1 MSDQII
7 SMEQIDTKGPGC
19 LVRLLYFIFIGWW
32 FGLVWVIIAWLL
44 NLTIIGLPVG
54 LLMINRVPQ
63 VMTLR
68 PQRVHKQV
76 KIIDG
81 APVLHEVA
89 LPQNPFLLRA
99 IYFIFIG
106 FWFSLVWMLIA
117 WLLTV
122 STVGLAT
129 PLAFL
134 MFDQVPAI
142 TTLARM

>member
-1 MSDQII
+1 MAQETASVEYYR
-7 SMEQIDTKGPGC
+7 SGPGC
-19 LVRLLYFIFIGWW
+19 LVRGLYFVFIGWW
-32 FGLVWVIIAWLL
+32 LGLLWVIGAWFF

-68 PQRVHKQV
+68 PRRIQQTI
-76 KIIDG
+76 KIVDG
-81 APVLHEVA
+81 APMHHQTP

-99 IYFIFIG
+99 IYFLVIG
-106 FWFSLVWMLIA
+106 WWLSLVWMIIA
-117 WLLTV
+117 WLLTIA
-122 STVGLAT
+122 TFGLAT
-129 PLAFL
+129 PLTFW